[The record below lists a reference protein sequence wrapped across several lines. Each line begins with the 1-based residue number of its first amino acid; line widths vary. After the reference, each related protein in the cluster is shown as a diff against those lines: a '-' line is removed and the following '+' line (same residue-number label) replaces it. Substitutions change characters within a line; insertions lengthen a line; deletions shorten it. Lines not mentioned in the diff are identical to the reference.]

1 MPCHPHSS
9 HAEANPEFARLSQV
23 FSGREDID
31 LLRLHA
37 AFDSFSWGE
46 IACALEPF
54 AAACAVRVLRL
65 CCCPEYYHD
74 DDGKDLFADLE
85 ELDPLLERGAFS
97 ALEAVQFNLFL
108 IKQDKTLPKKHD
120 QFSAWLEPKLPGLY
134 EREVD
139 VQLSVYK

>member
-1 MPCHPHSS
+1 MPCHAHDP

-23 FSGREDID
+23 FSCREDIG

-46 IACALEPF
+46 MSCALEPF
-54 AAACAVRVLRL
+54 APAGAVRVLHL

-74 DDGKDLFADLE
+74 DDGKDFFADLE
-85 ELDPLLERGAFS
+85 ELNPLLERGAFS
-97 ALEAVQFNLFL
+97 ALEAVQYDLFL
-108 IKQDKTLPKKHD
+108 VKQDKTLPKKHD